1 MSKLTIEL
9 SPQQINEAIKG
20 LSDTEKL
27 KLTEKLEKETL
38 RLRWRQILKDIDL
51 RLRKFPV
58 SKEEVI
64 KEILAY
70 RKEKYA
76 QGRN

>member
-9 SPQQINEAIKG
+9 SPQQISAAVEG

-38 RLRWRQILKDIDL
+38 RLRWRQILKDIDS

-58 SKEEVI
+58 SKEDVI

>member
-9 SPQQINEAIKG
+9 NASQISQAIEG
-20 LSDTEKL
+20 LSDKEKL
-27 KLTEKLEKETL
+27 AITELLERETIG
-38 RLRWRQILKDIDL
+38 LRWRKILKDIDA
-51 RLRKFPV
+51 RLKKFPI
-58 SKEEVI
+58 SKREVI
-64 KEILAY
+64 EEIQTY